1 MSSSVPTADTKQS
14 ILLKLSSV
22 PTSPSCRKQKMQSK
36 DKQSPSGDQSSEVL
50 EREKER
56 KRERERERVVSR
68 YAYLPSSIETLHASK
83 KHIFVERHVC
93 HGSRLSLSNHAVTRS
108 VQCKIRIDAR
118 DVNVKEQNIQ
128 RTCG

>member
-1 MSSSVPTADTKQS
+1 MSSSVPTADTRQS

-22 PTSPSCRKQKMQSK
+22 PTSPSCRKQKMQSE
-36 DKQSPSGDQSSEVL
+36 DEESPSGKQNSEAAQ
-50 EREKER
+50 RA
-56 KRERERERVVSR
+56 VSR
-68 YAYLPSSIETLHASK
+68 CAYLPGGIETLHASK
-83 KHIFVERHVC
+83 KHVFVERHVC